1 MATQDS
7 TNIEALRLQCAKIRQ
22 LAAEALSGA
31 IKRRDAVLTEVRH
44 EEQRLAALTAE
55 RRTVEESLSVIH
67 DEVARLTSELQLLST
82 EFALPSSPPP
92 VFVPTPQPAYA
103 PESLDAVEDEM
114 ERLTR
119 ELESLGAE
127 MPGQPAWA
135 ASTAPV
141 HVAPDWSRPPVQMPV
156 RHEAGASFRA

>member
-31 IKRRDAVLTEVRH
+31 IKRRDAVLTEIRQ
-44 EEQRLAALTAE
+44 EEQRLASLTAE

-67 DEVARLTSELQLLST
+67 EEVGRLTSELQMLSA
-82 EFALPSSPPP
+82 EFALPQSPAPTL
-92 VFVPTPQPAYA
+92 VSTPQPVHPMA
-103 PESLDAVEDEM
+103 PLDEAEDEM

-119 ELESLGAE
+119 ELETLGAE
-127 MPGQPAWA
+127 LTPQPAWPG
-135 ASTAPV
+135 SNAPM
-141 HVAPDWSRPPVQMPV
+141 Q
-156 RHEAGASFRA
+156 AGASFRA

>member
-1 MATQDS
+1 MTSQEF
-7 TNIEALRLQCAKIRQ
+7 TNVEALRLQCAKIRQ

-44 EEQRLAALTAE
+44 EEQRLAALIAE

-67 DEVARLTSELQLLST
+67 DEVGRLTSELQLLST
-82 EFALPSSPPP
+82 EFALPTSPPP
-92 VFVPTPQPAYA
+92 AFVPTPQPPYA
-103 PESLDAVEDEM
+103 VESLDAVEDEM

-127 MPGQPAWA
+127 MPAQPAWPASNA
-135 ASTAPV
+135 AV
-141 HVAPDWSRPPVQMPV
+141 HPAPDWPRPAAQMPV